1 MEGLSYKPKD
11 SNTKKVEEALDASSK
26 VRDTDQR
33 SIAIV
38 NKIREKYTLTEEVG
52 ILRKVVQHMVEILH
66 IDVSMIPE
74 FEEYNQFVEAIKQEV
89 SESQEPKQE

>member
-1 MEGLSYKPKD
+1 MEGLNYKPKD
-11 SNTKKVEEALDASSK
+11 GTTKKVEEALDASSK

-74 FEEYNQFVEAIKQEV
+74 FEEYNRYVEAVKQEV
-89 SESQEPKQE
+89 SESQEPKEK

>member
-1 MEGLSYKPKD
+1 MEGLNYKPKD
-11 SNTKKVEEALDASSK
+11 PNTKKVEEALDASSK

-52 ILRKVVQHMVEILH
+52 ILRKVVQHMIEILH
-66 IDVSMIPE
+66 IDVSALPE
-74 FEEYNQFVEAIKQEV
+74 FEEYNAYVESVKREV
-89 SESQEPKQE
+89 SESQEPKEE